1 MNYKPDEK
9 EWMAYLYGELEGHE
23 KENVE
28 QYLLSSAE
36 ARLELEKFQNLRK
49 LMSSV
54 DDKEVIAP
62 PIIFEGAK
70 QRFLWNTPYFRV
82 IVSIAASLLLI
93 ILVGKVTGTRIAVS
107 NNEFRLSFGEEKI
120 QENATEPKGNLSATE
135 VQQMIN
141 SSLQQNNT
149 AMQTNWSESQ
159 KQLMEESQK
168 KLNASIR
175 QNLAV
180 SSSKIDEML
189 RTAATASQ
197 GQVEAYVATI
207 QTENAQHMKDYFQLT
222 STQQKKYIED
232 LVVDFAQYLQQQRKD
247 DLQLV
252 QNQLLNIE
260 KNTTT
265 FQQETEQILSSI
277 ISSVGSPESK
287 ETKN

>member
-9 EWMAYLYGELEGHE
+9 DWMAYLYGELEGQE
-23 KENVE
+23 KESVE
-28 QYLLSSAE
+28 QYLLSNPE

-49 LMSSV
+49 AMSTV
-54 DDKEVIAP
+54 EDKEVIAP
-62 PIIFEGAK
+62 PIIFESGK

-93 ILVGKVTGTRIAVS
+93 LLVGKVTGTRITVS
-107 NNEFRLSFGEEKI
+107 ENEFRLSFGEEKV
-120 QENATEPKGNLSATE
+120 QENSRTDGELTTSE

-149 AMQTNWSESQ
+149 AMQVNWSESQ

-168 KLNASIR
+168 KLNTSIR
-175 QNLAV
+175 QNLAL
-180 SSSKIDEML
+180 SSAKIDEML

-197 GQVEAYVATI
+197 SQVEAYVATI
-207 QTENAQHMKDYFQLT
+207 QDENSQQMKDYFQLT

-232 LVVDFAQYLQQQRKD
+232 LVVDFAQYLQQQRAN

-252 QNQLLNIE
+252 QSQLQNIE

-277 ISSVGSPESK
+277 ISSVGAPESK

>member
-9 EWMAYLYGELEGHE
+9 EWMAYLYGELEGQE
-23 KENVE
+23 KESVE
-28 QYLLSSAE
+28 QYLLSNPE

-49 LMSSV
+49 LMSNV
-54 DDKEVIAP
+54 EDKEVIAP
-62 PIIFEGAK
+62 PIIIEGNK

-93 ILVGKVTGTRIAVS
+93 ILVGKVTGTRVS
-107 NNEFRLSFGEEKI
+107 VSGNEFRLSFGEEKM
-120 QENATEPKGNLSATE
+120 QENLPVQSGDLTANE

-149 AMQTNWSESQ
+149 ALQANWSESQ

-175 QNLAV
+175 QNLAQ
-180 SSSKIDEML
+180 SSTKIDELL

-197 GQVEAYVATI
+197 SQVEAYVTSI
-207 QTENAQHMKDYFQLT
+207 RGENAQQMKDYFQLT

-232 LVVDFAQYLQQQRKD
+232 LVVDFAQYLQQQRAN

-252 QNQLLNIE
+252 QSQLLNIE

-277 ISSVGSPESK
+277 ISSVGTPESK